1 MVFQKEAFILKTSLK
16 QLLKTVETPDAKV
29 KVQNP
34 GEIVKKSRDIN
45 RLTTSEIA
53 HNICDVFYEMHG
65 DRHFADDGAIVGGVG
80 LINGQPVT
88 IVGTEKGHSVQ
99 ENIKRNFGSP
109 HAEGYRKAIRLFEQA
124 EKFNRPVITFVNTSG
139 AFCDVEAEDRGIG
152 QAIAESMQ
160 TMAGLTV
167 PTITILMGE
176 GGSGGALALAVSNK
190 VWMMENA
197 MYSVLSPEGFATI
210 LWKDPSRVPEAAEY
224 MKFTALDLLDFKVI
238 DQIIPETIGKRDLSH
253 DELSLLM
260 KEMIL
265 KEIDQQFELTK
276 EELLEAKEER
286 FNQF

>member
-1 MVFQKEAFILKTSLK
+1 MK
-16 QLLKTVETPDAKV
+16 QLLNTVEQPNAKITQKIPAEV
-29 KVQNP
+29 VTA
-34 GEIVKKSRDIN
+34 SRDIN
-45 RLTTSEIA
+45 RLTTSELA
-53 HNICDVFYEMHG
+53 KKICDVFYEMHG
-65 DRHFADDGAIVGGVG
+65 DRRYGDDGAIVGGVG
-80 LINGQPVT
+80 QINGRAVT

-124 EKFNRPVITFVNTSG
+124 EKFNRPVITIVNTSG

-224 MKFTALDLLDFKVI
+224 MKFTAPDLLDFKVI
-238 DQIIPETIGKRDLSH
+238 DQIIPEHYGKKALDQDVQAQLI
-253 DELSLLM
+253 
-260 KEMIL
+260 KEMVL
-265 KEIDQQFELTK
+265 EEFDQQLAISK
-276 EELLEAKEER
+276 ADLIAAKEAR

>member
-1 MVFQKEAFILKTSLK
+1 MK
-16 QLLKTVETPDAKV
+16 QLLKTVEQPNAKITQKIPAEVV
-29 KVQNP
+29 KA
-34 GEIVKKSRDIN
+34 SRDIN
-45 RLTTSEIA
+45 RLTTSELA
-53 HNICDVFYEMHG
+53 KKICDVFYEMHG
-65 DRHFADDGAIVGGVG
+65 DRRYGDDGAIVGGVG
-80 LINGQPVT
+80 QINGRAVT

-124 EKFNRPVITFVNTSG
+124 EKFNRPVITIVNTSG

-224 MKFTALDLLDFKVI
+224 MKFTAPDLLDFKVI
-238 DQIIPETIGKRDLSH
+238 DQIIPEHYGKKALDH
-253 DELSLLM
+253 DVQAQLI
-260 KEMIL
+260 KEMVL
-265 KEIDQQFELTK
+265 EEFDQQLAMSK
-276 EELLEAKEER
+276 ADLIAAKEAR

>member
-1 MVFQKEAFILKTSLK
+1 MK
-16 QLLKTVETPDAKV
+16 QLLKTVEQPNAKITQKIPAEV
-29 KVQNP
+29 VTA
-34 GEIVKKSRDIN
+34 SRDIN
-45 RLTTSEIA
+45 RLTTSELA
-53 HNICDVFYEMHG
+53 KKICDVFYEMHG
-65 DRHFADDGAIVGGVG
+65 DRRYGDDGAIVGGVG
-80 LINGQPVT
+80 QINGRAVT

-124 EKFNRPVITFVNTSG
+124 EKFNRPVITIVNTSG

-224 MKFTALDLLDFKVI
+224 MKFTAPDLLDFKVI
-238 DQIIPETIGKRDLSH
+238 DQIIPEHYGKKALDQDVQAQLI
-253 DELSLLM
+253 
-260 KEMIL
+260 KEMVL
-265 KEIDQQFELTK
+265 EEFDQQLAMSK
-276 EELLEAKEER
+276 ADLVAAKEAR